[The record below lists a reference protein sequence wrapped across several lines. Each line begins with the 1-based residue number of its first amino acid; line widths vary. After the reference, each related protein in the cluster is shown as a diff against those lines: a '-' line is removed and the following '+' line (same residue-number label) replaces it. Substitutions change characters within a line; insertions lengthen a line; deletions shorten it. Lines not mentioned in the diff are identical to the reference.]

1 MKKNS
6 KSYIAILDNAL
17 VEFLPQKAQYE
28 VLRSYL
34 NKNKINLSLYITEDE
49 NTYLKSSQLIKK
61 INSKPKIDGFIFF
74 SLLQISFSPKQ
85 NIEIIQKLLKHKYEI
100 IFYKENIRIK
110 NYKDFLKIKK
120 HILLFRQNNTK
131 NIDRLKSLLVF

>member
-1 MKKNS
+1 M
-6 KSYIAILDNAL
+6 
-17 VEFLPQKAQYE
+17 
-28 VLRSYL
+28 
-34 NKNKINLSLYITEDE
+34 
-49 NTYLKSSQLIKK
+49 IKK

-74 SLLQISFSPKQ
+74 SLLQISFSSKQ
-85 NIEIIQKLLKHKYEI
+85 NIEIIQKLLKYKYEI

>member
-6 KSYIAILDNAL
+6 KYYIAILDNAL

-34 NKNKINLSLYITEDE
+34 NKNKLNISLYITEDE

-61 INSKPKIDGFIFF
+61 INSKPKVDGFIFF
-74 SLLQISFSPKQ
+74 SLLQISFSQNQ
-85 NIEIIQKLLKHKYEI
+85 NIEIIKKLLNHKYEI

-110 NYKDFLKIKK
+110 NYKDFLKIRK

>member
-6 KSYIAILDNAL
+6 KYYIAILDNAL

-74 SLLQISFSPKQ
+74 SLLQISFSSKQ
-85 NIEIIQKLLKHKYEI
+85 NIEIIQKLLKYKYEI

>member
-6 KSYIAILDNAL
+6 KYYIAILDNAL

-34 NKNKINLSLYITEDE
+34 NKNKLNISLYITEDE

-61 INSKPKIDGFIFF
+61 N
-74 SLLQISFSPKQ
+74 
-85 NIEIIQKLLKHKYEI
+85 
-100 IFYKENIRIK
+100 
-110 NYKDFLKIKK
+110 
-120 HILLFRQNNTK
+120 
-131 NIDRLKSLLVF
+131 

>member
-6 KSYIAILDNAL
+6 KYYIAILDNAL

-34 NKNKINLSLYITEDE
+34 NKNKLNISLYITEDE

-61 INSKPKIDGFIFF
+61 INSKPKVDGFIFF
-74 SLLQISFSPKQ
+74 SLLRISFSQNQ
-85 NIEIIQKLLKHKYEI
+85 NIEIIKKLLNHKYEI

-110 NYKDFLKIKK
+110 NYKDFLKIRK

-131 NIDRLKSLLVF
+131 ILID